1 MQDFESA
8 CARFLT
14 LCEQDLKAPF
24 VCERDA
30 LIEGRWTP
38 LYAQFTL
45 NTERKV
51 FGIMSTGNHTHSHE
65 YCIFLP
71 VERVD
76 EAGLDELLAYLGR
89 VRNSCVQPDHSHE
102 FSLVSLV
109 LVTGGAPDRA
119 VAKRIKK
126 LVEDVQYR
134 EPQRGWSSV
143 RVALV
148 DLERRKMVCNRAGT
162 ALADRMKSALQKL

>member
-1 MQDFESA
+1 MQNFESA
-8 CARFLT
+8 CTHFLA

-24 VCERDA
+24 VCEHDT
-30 LIEGRWTP
+30 LVEGRQIP
-38 LYAQFTL
+38 LYAHFTL
-45 NTERKV
+45 DTERMV
-51 FGIMSTGNHTHSHE
+51 FGIMPTGNRTHSHE
-65 YCIFLP
+65 YCMFFP
-71 VERVD
+71 VER
-76 EAGLDELLAYLGR
+76 LDEMMVDMFLAYACK
-89 VRNSCVQPDHSHE
+89 VRDSYVQPDRAHE

-109 LVTGGAPDRA
+109 FVTRGAPDRA

-148 DLERRKMVCNRAGT
+148 DLEGRKMIFNRAGT
-162 ALADRMKSALQKL
+162 ALAARMKGALQKL